1 MHQKVKILRLKCFR
15 ALRKVQ
21 NEAIPKVFSKGHAEE
36 WKALDLI
43 FKAANVPKCAQRSQ
57 ESMLGLGGTKGD
69 GAGKRVMKCHI
80 SNVRCAQKMTGRGMA
95 GKGSRGEGCR
105 GAEHGQTCHT

>member
-1 MHQKVKILRLKCFR
+1 MHKKVRILRLECFR
-15 ALRKVQ
+15 AVRKGQ
-21 NEAIPKVFSKGHAEE
+21 NEAISKVLPKGHAEE

-69 GAGKRVMKCHI
+69 GAGKRVMKCEMCTE
-80 SNVRCAQKMTGRGMA
+80 NDR
-95 GKGSRGEGCR
+95 EGNGWER
-105 GAEHGQTCHT
+105 QWR